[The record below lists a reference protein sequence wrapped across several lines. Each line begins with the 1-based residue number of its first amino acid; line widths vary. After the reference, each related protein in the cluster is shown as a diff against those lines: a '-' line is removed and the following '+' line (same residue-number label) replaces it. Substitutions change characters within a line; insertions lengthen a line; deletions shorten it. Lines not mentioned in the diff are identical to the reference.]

1 MYYLKILMTFAHFP
15 GTPQSI
21 KVLLGVTCDPIS
33 ETLSYSKL
41 PSPPTHVQMLDQVQC
56 EH

>member
-41 PSPPTHVQMLDQVQC
+41 PSPPPTFSLLDQVQC